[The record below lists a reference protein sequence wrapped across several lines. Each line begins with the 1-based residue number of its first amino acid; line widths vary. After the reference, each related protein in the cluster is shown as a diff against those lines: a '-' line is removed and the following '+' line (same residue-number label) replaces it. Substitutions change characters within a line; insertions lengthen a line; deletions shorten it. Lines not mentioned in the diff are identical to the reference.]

1 MHVLP
6 EKRQNGNFM
15 TIVYILLAILIFGV
29 LIAIH
34 EFGHFTAAKLC
45 GVRVEEFAL
54 GMGPVLLKKQKGD
67 TLYSLRALPIGGF
80 CAMAGEDEEIDDPRA
95 FTSQPAWKRIIIL
108 AAGSFMNFVLGLL
121 IVIIIFASATGFRAP
136 VIESF
141 MDGCPYE
148 SADGFQPGDRILK
161 IDGHRIYQYSD
172 IADFLSRG
180 DGTYD
185 IVVRRDGKRV
195 TLEDFELVP
204 LEYEGQERKM
214 YGFYFG
220 YDEATAFN
228 KLRYSWNTT
237 MEFGRMVWMGVE
249 QLFSGEVSVSD
260 MAGPVGIV
268 DLMAETGEAAAS
280 TMDAVLDILYLGAF
294 IAVNLA
300 IMNMLPIP
308 ALDGG
313 RVFLLLVTWVIEKI
327 TRKHLDPKYE
337 GYIHAAGMLL
347 LLLLMGVVMFNDV
360 VRIVRK

>member
-1 MHVLP
+1 
-6 EKRQNGNFM
+6 M
-15 TIVYILLAILIFGV
+15 TILYILLAILLFGV

-45 GVRVEEFAL
+45 GVRVEEFAI
-54 GMGPVLLKKQKGD
+54 GMGPVLWKEQKGE
-67 TLYSLRALPIGGF
+67 TQYSLRAVPVGGF
-80 CAMAGEDEEIDDPRA
+80 CAMAGEDEASDDPRA
-95 FTSQPAWKRIIIL
+95 FTSQPVGKRLIIL
-108 AAGSFMNFVLGLL
+108 AAGSFMNFLLGLV
-121 IVIIIFASATGFRAP
+121 IVIIIYAGATGFRAP
-136 VIESF
+136 VIADF

-148 SADGFQPGDRILK
+148 SAGGFQAGDRILS

-195 TLEDFELVP
+195 KLENFRLVP
-204 LEYEGQERKM
+204 VEYEGQETKM

-220 YDEATAFN
+220 YDEGTFGN

-237 MEFGRMVWMGVE
+237 MEFGRWVWMGLE
-249 QLFSGEVSVSD
+249 QLVEGQVSVND

-280 TMDAVLDILYLGAF
+280 TADAILDILYLGAF

-327 TRKHLDPKYE
+327 TKKHLDPKYE
-337 GYIHAAGMLL
+337 GYIHAAGMVLL
-347 LLLLMGVVMFNDV
+347 LALMAFVMFNDI
-360 VRIVRK
+360 VRIVTK